1 MTTATAQMKRLAVSP
16 SESEVELQT
25 PPKRRKLFLPL
36 LFRRLASSPSSPSL
50 PSPLPLHHRD
60 VDRPRPPWELIDRKS
75 MSIPSSYPYEEA
87 IPLPKPNRKSMVET
101 PSRSMTMTSE
111 PERTERPRRPRA
123 RSSFDRTFSSPSTPT
138 ERNFSVPY
146 I

>member
-1 MTTATAQMKRLAVSP
+1 MKRLAVSP
-16 SESEVELQT
+16 SGSEVDLPT

-36 LFRRLASSPSSPSL
+36 LFRKISSSPSTPTYTSS
-50 PSPLPLHHRD
+50 SEDFHHHHDLARSH
-60 VDRPRPPWELIDRKS
+60 PPPWSPTDRKS
-75 MSIPSSYPYEEA
+75 LLIPSSYPYEDA

-101 PSRSMTMTSE
+101 PSRSMTMTAE
-111 PERTERPRRPRA
+111 HERPRRPRA
-123 RSSFDRTFSSPSTPT
+123 RSSFDRTFSSSSTPT